1 VPDPEGKVTVMAVP
15 YRGGPELDLYQLL
28 GVARDA
34 PARDITHAWRRKA
47 RGTHPDSRPQDT
59 GAAARFRVLEQAYRV
74 LSDPARRAAYDQALR
89 QARPA
94 PGPRA
99 APPAASP
106 ASQAPLRVTYRGG
119 ARRMTPAARAPG
131 PPLWAGPVLISRP
144 DAASA
149 PDERRE
155 RARLAAMAELAARY
169 LGENLSWPW

>member
-1 VPDPEGKVTVMAVP
+1 VPDAERKVTVMAVS

-47 RGTHPDSRPQDT
+47 RGTHPDSRPRDA
-59 GAAARFRVLEQAYRV
+59 GAAARFRVLERAYRV
-74 LSDPARRAAYDQALR
+74 LSDPARRAAYDQALQ

-99 APPAASP
+99 APPAP
-106 ASQAPLRVTYRGG
+106 ASQAPLRVTYLGG
-119 ARRMTPAARAPG
+119 ARRMTPAAREPG
-131 PPLWAGPVLISRP
+131 PPLRAGPVLISRP
-144 DAASA
+144 DTASA
-149 PDERRE
+149 PNERRE